1 MADSADVVV
10 VGMGPGGE
18 EVAGRLAERGLEVVG
33 IDSNLL
39 GGECPYWGCIP
50 SKMMVRASN
59 LLAEARRVPGIA
71 GSAKV
76 VPDWHQVARRIREAT
91 DDWNDRAAVERF
103 EKKGGHFV
111 RGLGRISGPGAV
123 AVGARRFEARRGV
136 VLATGARSW
145 TPPIPGLAQV
155 PYWTNRE
162 AIEVAQ
168 LPHSLAVIGGGAI
181 AVELGQVFAR
191 FGVEVTILEAA
202 GRLLPQEEPEAGAL
216 LEDVLRSEGIAIEV
230 GAQVNYVSYDGT
242 SFELDLGGRGPL
254 DTERLLVAAGRRT
267 DLSSLG
273 LDAVGLDP
281 ATRSLTTDDH
291 MRVKEGIW
299 AVGDVTGVA
308 GFTHVSMYQASIAI
322 ADILGEA
329 HPRADYRAI
338 PRVTFTD
345 PEIGSVGLSE
355 EAARSR
361 GISVRTGT
369 ARIPDTVRGW
379 IHKVGNQGLI
389 KLVED
394 AERKVLVGA
403 LSAGPAGGEVLSL
416 LTLAVHAQVPTEE
429 LRSMI
434 YAYPTFHR
442 AIEAAIADLWDDG
455 RPSGSRR

>member
-1 MADSADVVV
+1 
-10 VGMGPGGE
+10 
-18 EVAGRLAERGLEVVG
+18 
-33 IDSNLL
+33 
-39 GGECPYWGCIP
+39 
-50 SKMMVRASN
+50 MMVRASN
-59 LLAEARRVPGIA
+59 LLAEARRVPGMA

-76 VPDWHQVARRIREAT
+76 VPDWRPVARHIREAT

-111 RGLGRISGPGAV
+111 RGVGRISGPGAV
-123 AVGARRFEARRGV
+123 TVGARRLEARRGV
-136 VLATGARSW
+136 VLGTGARSW

-162 AIEVAQ
+162 AIEVAE

-191 FGVEVTILEAA
+191 FGVEVTIVEVA

-216 LEDVLRSEGIAIEV
+216 LEEVLRSEGVAIEV
-230 GAQVNYVSYDGT
+230 GAQVNGVSYDGT
-242 SFELDLGGRGPL
+242 SFELDLGARGSL
-254 DTERLLVAAGRRT
+254 GAERLLVAAGRRT

-273 LDAVGLDP
+273 LDTVGLDP
-281 ATRSLTTDDH
+281 AARSLTTDDR

-329 HPRADYRAI
+329 HPPADYRAI

-361 GISVRTGT
+361 GISVRIGT
-369 ARIPDTVRGW
+369 ARVPDSTRGW

-403 LSAGPAGGEVLSL
+403 LSAGPVGGEVLGL

-429 LRSMI
+429 LRTMI

>member
-50 SKMMVRASN
+50 SKMMVRAGN
-59 LLAEARRVPGIA
+59 LLAEARRVTGIA
-71 GSAKV
+71 GSAEV
-76 VPDWHQVARRIREAT
+76 VPDWRPVARRIREEAT
-91 DDWNDRAAVERF
+91 DDWNDQAAVDRF
-103 EKKGGHFV
+103 EKRGGHFV
-111 RGLGRISGPGAV
+111 RGAGRLSGPRTV
-123 AVGARRFEARRGV
+123 AVGDRRFEARRAV

-145 TPPIPGLAQV
+145 TPPVPGLDQV
-155 PYWTNRE
+155 PYWTNRD
-162 AIEVAQ
+162 AIEASH
-168 LPHSLAVIGGGAI
+168 LPRSLAVIGGGAI

-191 FGVEVTILEAA
+191 FGASVTIVEVAE
-202 GRLLPQEEPEAGAL
+202 RLLPQEEPEASRL
-216 LEDVLRSEGIAIEV
+216 LEGVLRSEGVAIEV
-230 GAQVNYVSYDGT
+230 GAQVDRVSHDG
-242 SFELDLGGRGPL
+242 SHFEIDLAGREPL
-254 DTERLLVAAGRRT
+254 RAERLLVAAGRRS

-273 LDAVGLDP
+273 LDTVGLDP
-281 ATRSLTTDDH
+281 TARHLTADEH
-291 MRVKEGIW
+291 LRVAEGIW

-308 GFTHVSMYQASIAI
+308 GFTHVSMYQAAIAI

-329 HPRADYRAI
+329 HPAADYRAI

-361 GISVRTGT
+361 GISVRIGVS
-369 ARIPDTVRGW
+369 RVPDSTRGW
-379 IHKVGNQGLI
+379 IHKVGNKGLI

-394 AERKVLVGA
+394 SEHGVLVGA
-403 LSAGPAGGEVLSL
+403 LSAGPVGGEVLGL
-416 LTLAVHAQVPTEE
+416 LTLAVHAQVPTQQ
-429 LRSMI
+429 LRTMI

-442 AIEAAIADLWDDG
+442 AIEPTLADL
-455 RPSGSRR
+455 